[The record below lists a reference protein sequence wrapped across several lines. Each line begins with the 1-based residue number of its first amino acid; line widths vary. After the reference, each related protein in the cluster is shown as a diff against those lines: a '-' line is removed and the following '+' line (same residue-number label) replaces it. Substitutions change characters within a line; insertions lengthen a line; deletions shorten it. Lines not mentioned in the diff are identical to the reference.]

1 MKKLLTTM
9 AALLL
14 FTFVSAQGAHAQS
27 PFTTAGTWTFFVKIN
42 GAPPCQCIQLGN
54 LKPDGTI
61 EVPANDNFTG
71 NGFGLWKQIGNGDV
85 KVVFLQNA
93 MNDDGTAAGLYVI
106 KGTMTLSAAG
116 DSGSGASTFQL
127 IGNDGKAIVSG
138 TATFTATKLKID
150 F

>member
-1 MKKLLTTM
+1 MRVRAARICSRETDSMGFVSNGFTVSSLRAHSLLSHKSPHCGWRGSALCAAEILRRRFPMKKLLTTV

-85 KVVFLQNA
+85 KV
-93 MNDDGTAAGLYVI
+93 
-106 KGTMTLSAAG
+106 
-116 DSGSGASTFQL
+116 
-127 IGNDGKAIVSG
+127 
-138 TATFTATKLKID
+138 
-150 F
+150 

>member
-1 MKKLLTTM
+1 MKKLLTTV

-14 FTFVSAQGAHAQS
+14 FTFVSAQGAHAQG

-85 KVVFLQNA
+85 KVFTRHLGHKLAPRYISIQLDLIILNLNFA
-93 MNDDGTAAGLYVI
+93 WTDCRIGRSWSRTDRC
-106 KGTMTLSAAG
+106 
-116 DSGSGASTFQL
+116 SGRCGRRRRPH
-127 IGNDGKAIVSG
+127 
-138 TATFTATKLKID
+138 
-150 F
+150 